1 MFQNTLQ
8 STPQN
13 EDNSA
18 NRKGVIAWF
27 ANNPVAANLLMISII
42 AAGLLGVFTIK
53 KTIFPDFAADTIQV
67 SITYPGAGADDIEQ
81 SVLLKVEEAVRNLS
95 GIKKVVSTTWEGLGR
110 VRIEV
115 ETGFDLD
122 TLYNDVKVAVEGLTT
137 LPVKAETPIVTKI
150 EPENRV
156 LLVTVSGDI
165 DRLSLQRTAQS
176 LQEALLTLPT
186 VTKTRLLGEDDLEIS
201 IQLSES
207 ALRKYGLTFD
217 EVSRALQ
224 RASIDVAGGSI
235 KTRDGDISVKTRGQ
249 AYTGF
254 DFADFVVRTNTD
266 GSRLYLRDI
275 AEIHDGFVED
285 EGIVRFNGRGAITI
299 SVISEGDI
307 SSLQTSRDV
316 RQFLT
321 GYQSQLPVGVEAQA
335 WGDGAYY
342 LKSRLSMMMENM
354 LSGGILVFLLLT
366 LFLRMRIAFWV
377 VVGIPVCFLGAIWL
391 MPNPIMPVSINML
404 SLFGFILVLGV
415 VVDDAIIMGESAY
428 TSISRYGHTTDSVVA
443 GVRRVVV
450 PATFGVLTTMA
461 AFLPVLFITGQAS
474 PFFHAIGLVVILCL
488 FFSLVE
494 SKLILPAHLAH
505 MRKMEAGKP
514 PANKLARLQARVDRG
529 LQGFVSRVYQPLM
542 EKALRNR
549 YVTLSVFV
557 GIMIITVSVLVS
569 PIIRFVFFPK
579 IPSDMIEVTLNMHA
593 GVPIAD
599 RNDTLIRLEQAAMRV
614 DERYR
619 QENGGEALVES
630 IMLWSRGDD
639 EGVILAELSKA
650 ENRSVEVDDVAG
662 LWRNET
668 GSIPGVQ
675 TLDFSTERHAGGS
688 KPVYFRLSS
697 NDNVQLQ
704 QAAAELEA
712 QLTSY
717 DGVYD
722 VENTTES
729 AIDEVILDILPG
741 AQALG
746 LDLASLGNQV
756 RQGFYG
762 EEVQKIQRGREE
774 VKVILRYPREDRDNL
789 TDLDRVRIRTAD
801 GSEIPFYQVATIKP
815 GQGTSYIRRTNGKRA
830 LAVSAN
836 VDVKRIE
843 PDAVIKDIR
852 ENFLPELYARYP
864 DVTSGLDGAS
874 LEQKQTVEQLTVLG
888 SMALLMIYA
897 LIAIPLRS
905 YMQPVII
912 MAIIPFGLVG
922 ALIGHLLLGKS
933 FSLMS
938 VFGLIA
944 LAGVLVNDSLI
955 LVDFINKAKAAG
967 KGLYE
972 AAVFAGC
979 ERFRAII
986 LTSLT
991 TFLGLVP
998 ITMEKSLQAQAVSP
1012 MAISLGFGIL
1022 FATAI
1027 TLILTPTLYVVIA
1040 ELGQGCRRL
1049 WHGDGES
1056 KPLGD

>member
-1 MFQNTLQ
+1 MMSHNHDD
-8 STPQN
+8 SVYK
-13 EDNSA
+13 
-18 NRKGVIAWF
+18 KGVIAWF
-27 ANNPVAANLLMISII
+27 ANNPVAANLLMLTII
-42 AAGLLGVFTIK
+42 VAGLLSTYSIK

-67 SITYPGAGADDIEQ
+67 SVSYPGAGADDIEQ
-81 SVLLKVEEAVRNLS
+81 SVVLKIEEAVRDLS
-95 GIKKVVSTTWEGLGR
+95 GIKKVVSTAREGLGR

-122 TLYNDVKVAVEGLTT
+122 TLYNDVKVSVEGLTT
-137 LPVKAETPIVTKI
+137 LPVDVETPVITKI

-156 LLVTVSGDI
+156 LLVTVFGDI
-165 DRLSLQRTAQS
+165 ERLSLQRTAQS

-217 EVSRALQ
+217 EVARALKS
-224 RASIDVAGGSI
+224 ASIDVAGGSI

-254 DFADFVVRTNTD
+254 DFADFVVRTNAD

-275 AEIHDGFVED
+275 ADIHDGFVED
-285 EGIVRFNGRGAITI
+285 EGIVRFNGREAITI

-307 SSLQTSRDV
+307 SALQTSRDV
-316 RQFLT
+316 RHFL
-321 GYQSQLPVGVEAQA
+321 GNYQSQLPVSVEARP

-342 LKSRLSMMMENM
+342 LKSRLNMMMKNM
-354 LSGGILVFLLLT
+354 LSGGVLVFLLLT
-366 LFLRMRIAFWV
+366 LFLRMRVAFWV

-391 MPNPIMPVSINML
+391 MPNALMPVSINML

-428 TSISRYGHTTDSVVA
+428 TSISRYGHTTDNVVA
-443 GVRRVVV
+443 GVHRVVV

-461 AFLPVLFITGQAS
+461 AFLPVLFVTGQAS

-505 MRKMEAGKP
+505 MRKVEAGKP
-514 PANKLARLQARVDRG
+514 PSNRLARLQNRVDHG
-529 LQGFVSRVYQPLM
+529 LQWFVNTVYQPLM

-549 YVTLSVFV
+549 YVTLSVFAGV
-557 GIMIITVSVLVS
+557 MIITVSVMVS
-569 PIIRFVFFPK
+569 PLIRFVFFPK
-579 IPSDMIEVTLNMHA
+579 IPSDMIEVTLDMHA
-593 GVPIAD
+593 GVSIAD

-619 QENGGEALVES
+619 QENEGETLVES
-630 IMLWSRGDD
+630 LMLWSRGDD
-639 EGVILAELSKA
+639 EGVIIAELSKA
-650 ENRSVEVDDVAG
+650 EARSIEVGEVAN
-662 LWRNET
+662 LWRDEA
-668 GSIPGVQ
+668 GAMVGVQ
-675 TLDFSTERHAGGS
+675 KLDFSTERHAGGS

-697 NDNVQLQ
+697 NDNEQLQ
-704 QAAAELEA
+704 KAAAELEA
-712 QLTSY
+712 QLRSY
-717 DGVYD
+717 RGVYD

-746 LDLASLGNQV
+746 LNLASLGNQV

-762 EEVQKIQRGREE
+762 QEVQKIQRGREE
-774 VKVILRYPREDRDNL
+774 VKVILRYPREDRDDL

-801 GSEIPFYQVATIKP
+801 GSEVPFYQVATITP

-843 PDAVIKDIR
+843 PDTVIKDVR
-852 ENFLPELYARYP
+852 ENFLPDLYARYP
-864 DVTSGLDGAS
+864 DVASGLDGAS
-874 LEQKQTVEQLTVLG
+874 LEQKQTVKQLSVLG
-888 SMALLMIYA
+888 SVALLMIYA

-905 YMQPVII
+905 YVQPLLI

-922 ALIGHLLLGKS
+922 ALIGHLLMGKS

-938 VFGLIA
+938 TFGLIA

-955 LVDFINKAKAAG
+955 LVDFINKAKATG
-967 KGLYE
+967 KSVYE
-972 AAVFAGC
+972 AAIYAGR

-1027 TLILTPTLYVVIA
+1027 TLILTPTLYVVIS
-1040 ELGQGCRRL
+1040 ELGQGFRRL
-1049 WHGDGES
+1049 WHGAGS
-1056 KPLGD
+1056 AKPVEDK

>member
-1 MFQNTLQ
+1 MSQNTLQ

-224 RASIDVAGGSI
+224 GASIDVAGGSI

-254 DFADFVVRTNTD
+254 DFADFVVRTNAD

>member
-1 MFQNTLQ
+1 M
-8 STPQN
+8 
-13 EDNSA
+13 
-18 NRKGVIAWF
+18 IAWF

-137 LPVKAETPIVTKI
+137 LPVKAETPIVTKM

-156 LLVTVSGDI
+156 LLVSVSGDI

-224 RASIDVAGGSI
+224 GASIDVAGGSI

-254 DFADFVVRTNTD
+254 DFADFVVRTNAD

-285 EGIVRFNGRGAITI
+285 EGIVRFNGREAITI

-316 RQFLT
+316 RHFLT
-321 GYQSQLPVGVEAQA
+321 GYQSQLPVGVEAQP

-354 LSGGILVFLLLT
+354 LTGGILVFLLLT

-391 MPNPIMPVSINML
+391 MPNAFMPVSINML

-428 TSISRYGHTTDSVVA
+428 TSISRYGHTTDNVVA

-461 AFLPVLFITGQAS
+461 AFMPVLFITGQAS

-505 MRKMEAGKP
+505 MRKMEAGKS
-514 PANKLARLQARVDRG
+514 PANKLARLQGRVDRG
-529 LQGFVSRVYQPLM
+529 LQGFVRTVYQPLM

-593 GVPIAD
+593 GVSIAD
-599 RNDTLIRLEQAAMRV
+599 RNDTLVRLEQAAMRV

-619 QENGGEALVES
+619 QENEGEALVES

-639 EGVILAELSKA
+639 EGVVLAELSKA
-650 ENRSVEVDDVAG
+650 ENRSIEVDDVAG

-675 TLDFSTERHAGGS
+675 KLDFSTERHAGGS

-712 QLTSY
+712 RLASY

-729 AIDEVILDILPG
+729 AIDEVILGILPG

-746 LDLASLGNQV
+746 LNLASLGNQV

-762 EEVQKIQRGREE
+762 QEVQKIQRGREE
-774 VKVILRYPREDRDNL
+774 VKVILRYPREDRNDL

-852 ENFLPELYARYP
+852 ENFLPDLYARYP

-874 LEQKQTVEQLTVLG
+874 LEQKQTVEQLMVLG

-1049 WHGDGES
+1049 WHGGGES
-1056 KPLGD
+1056 KLLGD